1 MASQSG
7 GIIGSAMSQGTDPNA
22 PTSSTPSNTNP
33 STSSSSSSGTSPSD
47 FMGQL
52 NSSAAPAASSSDSG
66 QSTPA
71 SNISNNPADWFTSEL
86 GRQGQ
91 ASGLAYWNSAL
102 AAPGADINTIHNQ
115 FLDDAAANG
124 ENLSS
129 SAEANL
135 AGQDQETALKQEN
148 AQLQANLAKQK
159 ATTTPQAA
167 TYSPA
172 VLGSPAQLGVG
183 SEQTVQ
189 GQLKNIMDPNN
200 PIIMQAMTAGK
211 QAANANGLL
220 NSSIAIGA
228 AQDSAYKAA
237 IPIAEQDAGTYNNDY
252 ATNTAA
258 DNAFSVNNQNA
269 INAAGQFNAGS
280 QNTLTG
286 QQISANASTSNAQTA
301 ANASTSNAQTAAA
314 SAQQIAQLNNT
325 NTTNIQSASNTQ
337 QAAAQY
343 QTALTN
349 ISSFNMDAQS
359 KYDAELNAFNA
370 YKNAVSLM
378 DQKLGVPDLSGQ
390 LQFNE
395 VNPSTGS
402 VPSTGVQP

>member
-33 STSSSSSSGTSPSD
+33 STSPSSSGGTSPSD

-52 NSSAAPAASSSDSG
+52 NSSAAPAASSSGSG
-66 QSTPA
+66 QSAPA
-71 SNISNNPADWFTSEL
+71 SNISNNPADWYTSDL
-86 GRQGQ
+86 GR
-91 ASGLAYWNSAL
+91 AADTSGLDYWNGVVAS
-102 AAPGADINTIHNQ
+102 PGADINAIHNE
-115 FLDDAAANG
+115 FLDDAAANQ

-129 SAEANL
+129 SASSNL
-135 AGQDQETALKQEN
+135 AGQDQVAALKQEN
-148 AQLQANLAKQK
+148 AQLQANFLKQK
-159 ATTTPQAA
+159 TTVPQAA
-167 TYSPA
+167 VYSPT
-172 VLGSPAQLGVG
+172 VLSGPAQLGVG

-211 QAANANGLL
+211 QAANASGLL

-286 QQISANASTSNAQTA
+286 QQIAANASTSNAQTA

-402 VPSTGVQP
+402 VPSTGVQS

>member
-33 STSSSSSSGTSPSD
+33 SSSSNSSSGTSPSD

-52 NSSAAPAASSSDSG
+52 NSSAAPTASASGSG
-66 QSTPA
+66 QSAPA
-71 SNISNNPADWFTSEL
+71 SNISDNPADWFTSDL

-102 AAPGADINTIHNQ
+102 AAPGADVNTIHNQ

-129 SAEANL
+129 SASSNL
-135 AGQDQETALKQEN
+135 AGQDQVTALKQEN
-148 AQLQANLAKQK
+148 AQLQANLAKPKSTDPQPV
-159 ATTTPQAA
+159 TYTP
-167 TYSPA
+167 T
-172 VLGSPAQLGVG
+172 VLDGPAQLGVG

-189 GQLKNIMDPNN
+189 GQLRNIMDPNN

-220 NSSIAIGA
+220 NSSVAIGA
-228 AQDSAYKAA
+228 AEDSAYKAA

-252 ATNTAA
+252 ATNIAA
-258 DNAFSVNNQNA
+258 KNAFSVDNQNA
-269 INAAGQFNAGS
+269 ANAASQFNAGS
-280 QNTLTG
+280 ANTLTG
-286 QQISANASTSNAQTA
+286 DQIAASASTSNAQTA

-343 QTALTN
+343 QTALIN

>member
-7 GIIGSAMSQGTDPNA
+7 GIIGGAMSQGTDPNA
-22 PTSSTPSNTNP
+22 ATGSTTSNTNP
-33 STSSSSSSGTSPSD
+33 STATSATSSGSTSGSPSD

-52 NSSAAPAASSSDSG
+52 NSSASSTSN
-66 QSTPA
+66 STPA
-71 SNISNNPADWFTSEL
+71 DATGGSSPSPTSSNDDASEIENLYKTDL
-86 GRQGQ
+86 GRDSDPGGMAFFQGLLND
-91 ASGLAYWNSAL
+91 GNSIGTVQQDIL
-102 AAPGADINTIHNQ
+102 NSDEYKSLHPAATSTPA
-115 FLDDAAANG
+115 
-124 ENLSS
+124 
-129 SAEANL
+129 
-135 AGQDQETALKQEN
+135 
-148 AQLQANLAKQK
+148 
-159 ATTTPQAA
+159 TPQAA
-167 TYSPA
+167 TYAAST
-172 VLGSPAQLGVG
+172 LGTPTQLGVG

-200 PIIMQAMTAGK
+200 PIIMQAMTEGK

-258 DNAFSVNNQNA
+258 DNAFSVDNQNA
-269 INAAGQFNAGS
+269 INAAGQFNAGA

-286 QQISANASTSNAQTA
+286 QQIAANASTSNAQTS

-402 VPSTGVQP
+402 VPSTGVQS